1 MATNNAY
8 PISSNSRTK
17 LNAFR
22 FQEGEV
28 VPEGVNSKDETKPV
42 NGSKELKN
50 SGPNSVAELM
60 QASSDRV
67 CPPPSE
73 AKAPEAQAQES
84 RPIKECPQTPGNR
97 IPLADLISNA
107 EDSFDPAPGPE
118 VTPVDHVIWQHVP
131 ASSNPDTSSQTP
143 AGRRRKR
150 RHSSS
155 PAGSPSNGNKKKVQ
169 KEPLDLNSIQ
179 ALFKTPQH
187 DMAAELWNNYMDKN
201 MVDGP
206 DDLPPPRF
214 ANLLSSSPQTP
225 GSGRTSRD
233 SSGLRRAISCTTD
246 FPTSR
251 TKRRRVSRLDVGPSR
266 GIQRTSSNVESG
278 RPKSSRINYLVE
290 KIERSIH
297 MAPADVGPPGS
308 SPLRQHMD
316 ARRCRS
322 SSPTKDRRLHGAD
335 KGTAESPPAV
345 LPEKVRPGTLPVLQ
359 ESSSEFGDDDLDQ
372 GLMDLADPSEDPFIE
387 PAHASN
393 EFGSL
398 GSSGWATLDAEKSRS
413 WQPKKNSMLDS
424 KPSIP
429 IPHNTTTNETKRDEF
444 DDFEDE
450 YDDLPANLQE
460 ILAKCDTN
468 PVPVNSS
475 KPTTPGPSLQK
486 SDAANVPVNGSK
498 PPTAA
503 PVKPEMVSSDD
514 EFDDDFDLEAI
525 EQTMKQADE
534 GGPYNLKGRQAIK
547 RYQIVDI
554 TKSTYVTPKGR
565 TQPEQ
570 VLLVEDEKTRE
581 RKVVILRDSWFDTP
595 CSKDSYIHLVGD
607 FNAAGQCVVDNLN
620 HMIILHP
627 DHLISA
633 TVVADSIDCQ
643 RRAVLQDRVKVIAA
657 LERPQAFGVFFHEVF
672 QEALKA
678 NQWDM
683 ESLKTL
689 VETIMGRHVEE
700 LYSIQ
705 MSIPEAVEYLMSRM
719 PAVLDWAD
727 AFLHVKPQAKSMVED
742 RNNSK
747 LNLSI
752 NKLLEVE
759 EHIWSPMYGLKG
771 NIDATV
777 QVTCREDKMEKN
789 LVVPLELKTG
799 RRDTNQSHRAQT
811 ALYTLLLSDRYDLD
825 VTFGLLYYL
834 ELTKTLSI
842 RGVRHELL
850 QMIQVRNHL
859 AGYIRERQQLPPML
873 KKARQCI
880 RCYAKTPCLIY
891 HKLSEDG
898 DGETSA
904 LGEDFDAAVGHLND
918 GDRDFFR
925 KWDELLTK
933 EEGNLVKF
941 RRELWTLLS
950 SEREA
955 LGRCFGDVVID
966 PHSVYEE
973 NTGTKIN
980 RYHYTFVKRQ
990 APPGFSF
997 AESQISVGEPIVI
1010 SDEKG
1015 HFALANGYVVHT
1027 SSSHIKVGVDR
1038 KLHNARS
1045 KTAGFDAVT
1054 NQSFRG
1060 IMEVGKEEPAALET
1074 PGEQLVYRIDKDEFS
1089 NGMAIVRNNLICM
1102 MDKDLFQARQLRRL
1116 IVEGQAPAFK
1126 TTSSSYTIS
1135 DPGNLNVD
1143 QRQAIDKVMSA
1154 KDYALVLGM
1163 PGTGKTTTIAHI
1175 IRALVAQGKSV
1186 LLTSYT
1192 HTAVDNILLK
1202 IRDDNIRVLR
1212 IGATAKIHPDVQEFA
1227 DLAAIPKSTIEELKD
1242 SYEKPQVVATTCLG
1256 VNHNIF
1262 NQRIFDY
1269 CIVDEA
1275 SQITL
1280 PVCLGPIRM
1289 ARTFILVGDH
1299 YQLPPL
1305 VQNKAAQEGGLDISL
1320 FKLLS
1325 DSQPDSVVNLE
1336 HQYRMCEEI
1345 MLLSN
1350 TLIYSGR
1357 LKCGTP
1363 QVAARSLDI
1372 PNINALEKFHVEDLS
1387 HAPSQSQGE
1396 ICPGTPSSPCWLRDL
1411 LTPSAKTRLV
1421 NTDPIGPAALEIAQG
1436 NRVVN
1441 HMEVF
1446 LCSQLVESFIAS
1458 GIPARNIGVIT
1469 FYRSQLSLLRQSL
1482 RRHTPD
1488 LEMHT
1493 TDKFQG
1499 RDKEV
1504 IILSCVR
1511 SNAENNVGEL
1521 LRDWRRVNVAF
1532 TRAQTKLLVV
1542 GSRSTL
1548 RDGNELLCKYVRL
1561 MESKGW
1567 VYNLPSGAI
1576 DKHFFPSCTTQS
1588 QLMSPGAA
1596 LTPGSAK
1603 GKDKGKNKSPSSRS
1617 TREPLSPLGSRQP
1630 ASGLRRPSKTG
1641 AKLFNGTN
1649 VVGNRPI
1656 LRDIVNDL
1664 TG

>member
-1 MATNNAY
+1 MAANNAY

-17 LNAFR
+17 LNGFR
-22 FQEGEV
+22 YKNNRTPDDTPSNGASTSVNDAQNTHQSGSNGV
-28 VPEGVNSKDETKPV
+28 VAPMQKSLD
-42 NGSKELKN
+42 GSN
-50 SGPNSVAELM
+50 
-60 QASSDRV
+60 
-67 CPPPSE
+67 PPPPEPQLPE
-73 AKAPEAQAQES
+73 AKPT
-84 RPIKECPQTPGNR
+84 KECPQTPGNR

-107 EDSFDPAPGPE
+107 EDSFDPTPGPE
-118 VTPVDHVIWQHVP
+118 VTPVEHVIWQHVP
-131 ASSNPDTSSQTP
+131 ASSNPSSQTP

-155 PAGSPSNGNKKKVQ
+155 PAGSPSKGKTNKGQ
-169 KEPLDLNSIQ
+169 KEPLNLQSMQ

-187 DMAAELWNNYMDKN
+187 DLAADLWNNYIDKN
-201 MVDGP
+201 MADGA
-206 DDLPPPRF
+206 DDLPPPRL

-225 GSGRTSRD
+225 ASVRTSRD
-233 SSGLRRAISCTTD
+233 SSGLRRAISCTTE
-246 FPTSR
+246 FPG
-251 TKRRRVSRLDVGPSR
+251 TKRRRVNRLDPG
-266 GIQRTSSNVESG
+266 GFNRTSSNVEAG
-278 RPKSSRINYLVE
+278 KPKSSRINFLMD
-290 KIERSIH
+290 KIEKSINPTPVE
-297 MAPADVGPPGS
+297 MGPPGS
-308 SPLRQHMD
+308 SPLRQHID

-322 SSPTKDRRLHGAD
+322 SSPTKDHRLPGLKED
-335 KGTAESPPAV
+335 PDEINDPTPFEDTKPA
-345 LPEKVRPGTLPVLQ
+345 GMPVLE
-359 ESSSEFGDDDLDQ
+359 ESSSEFGGDDLDQ
-372 GLMDLADPSEDPFIE
+372 DFMDLVDASADPFIE
-387 PAHASN
+387 APRQEVEAVPLASSVRDASAGAKVQSWPSQNAAVPA
-393 EFGSL
+393 
-398 GSSGWATLDAEKSRS
+398 
-413 WQPKKNSMLDS
+413 S
-424 KPSIP
+424 KPSTSHIP
-429 IPHNTTTNETKRDEF
+429 TINETKNDESDEF
-444 DDFEDE
+444 EDD
-450 YDDLPANLQE
+450 YDDLPGNLEE
-460 ILAKCDTN
+460 ILAKCDQK
-468 PVPVNSS
+468 PVPVTN
-475 KPTTPGPSLQK
+475 PTTNAPPANGLNVKNVPTNGGVT
-486 SDAANVPVNGSK
+486 AANS
-498 PPTAA
+498 TATGIKVDS
-503 PVKPEMVSSDD
+503 PSSDD
-514 EFDDDFDLEAI
+514 EFDDDFDLEDI
-525 EQTMKQADE
+525 EQTMKQAGE
-534 GGPYNLKGRQAIK
+534 GKPGHSLNGRQAIK
-547 RYQIVDI
+547 RYQVVEV
-554 TKSTYVTPKGR
+554 TQSTYVTLKGR

-570 VLLVEDEKTRE
+570 VLLVEDEKTRA
-581 RKVVILRDSWFDTP
+581 RKVITLRESWADTP
-595 CSKDSYIHLVGD
+595 CDKDCFVHLVGEFD
-607 FNAAGQCVVDNLN
+607 HGGRCVVDNAN
-620 HMIILHP
+620 NMIILHP

-633 TVVADSIDCQ
+633 TVVADSTDCQ
-643 RRAVLQDRVKVIAA
+643 RRAVLQDRVKVHAA
-657 LERPQAFGVFFHEVF
+657 VERPQAFGTFFHEVF
-672 QEALKA
+672 QEALQA
-678 NQWDM
+678 NTWDM
-683 ESLKTL
+683 ESIKLL
-689 VETIMGRHVEE
+689 VENIMKKHVEE
-700 LYSIQ
+700 LYSIK
-705 MSIPEAVEYLMSRM
+705 MSIPEAVEYIMSRI
-719 PAVLDWAD
+719 PAVLDWAGT
-727 AFLHVKPQAKSMVED
+727 FLHVKPQPNSMVED
-742 RNNSK
+742 RNSSK

-752 NKLLEVE
+752 SKLLEVE

-777 QVTCREDKMEKN
+777 QVTCRDGDNEKH

-799 RRDTNQSHRAQT
+799 RRDTNQTHRAQT
-811 ALYTLLLSDRYDLD
+811 ALYTLLMSDRYDID

-842 RGVRHELL
+842 RGIRHELL
-850 QMIQVRNHL
+850 QMIQVRNNL
-859 AGYIRERQQLPPML
+859 SGYIREREQLPPML
-873 KKARQCI
+873 KKPRQCT

-891 HKLSEDG
+891 HKLTEDG
-898 DGETSA
+898 DSETSG
-904 LGEDFDAAVGHLND
+904 LGEDFEASVGHLND
-918 GDRDFFR
+918 RDRDFFQ
-925 KWDELLTK
+925 KWDGLLTK

-955 LGRCFGDVVID
+955 LGRCFGDVVLD
-966 PHSVYEE
+966 TRAMYEE
-973 NTGTKIN
+973 NTTTKIN
-980 RYHYTFVKRQ
+980 RYHYTFVKRD

-997 AESQISVGEPIVI
+997 TESQISLGEPIVV

-1027 SSSHIKVGVDR
+1027 SPSHIKVAVDR

-1045 KTAGFDAVT
+1045 RTVGFDGVK

-1060 IMEVGKEEPAALET
+1060 IMEIGNGEPAALEN
-1074 PGEQLVYRIDKDEFS
+1074 PEEQLVYRIDKDEFS

-1116 IVEGQAPAFK
+1116 IVEGDAPAFR
-1126 TTSSSYTIS
+1126 TDSSAYTIS
-1135 DPGNLNVD
+1135 DKMSLNVD
-1143 QRQAIDKVMSA
+1143 QKQAIDKVMSA

-1163 PGTGKTTTIAHI
+1163 PGTGKTTTIAQI

-1202 IRDDNIRVLR
+1202 IRDDNIHILR
-1212 IGATAKIHPDVQEFA
+1212 IGATAKIHPDVQDFA
-1227 DLAAIPKSTIEELKD
+1227 DLAANPKSTIEDLKN
-1242 SYEKPQVVATTCLG
+1242 SYERPQVVATTCLG

-1262 NQRIFDY
+1262 NHRIFDV

-1299 YQLPPL
+1299 FQLPPL
-1305 VQNKAAQEGGLDISL
+1305 VQNKAAQEGGLDVSL

-1325 DSQPDSVVNLE
+1325 DAQPDSVVNLE
-1336 HQYRMCEEI
+1336 HQYRMCEDI

-1363 QVAARSLDI
+1363 QVAASSLVI
-1372 PNINALEKFHVEDLS
+1372 PNIDALGEYHVADKSLK
-1387 HAPSQSQGE
+1387 ASQRE
-1396 ICPGTPSSPCWLRDL
+1396 ACPGIPGTPCWLRDL
-1411 LTPSAKTRLV
+1411 LEPSAKTRLV

-1446 LCSQLVESFIAS
+1446 LCTQLVDSFIAC

-1482 RRHTPD
+1482 RRHGPD

-1511 SNAENNVGEL
+1511 SNTENNVGEL

-1548 RDGNELLCKYVRL
+1548 RDGNDLLRKYVRL
-1561 MESKGW
+1561 VESKDW
-1567 VYNLPSGAI
+1567 VYNLPSAAV
-1576 DKHFFPSCTTQS
+1576 DNHVFPSLPTQS
-1588 QLMSPGAA
+1588 QFMSPGAK
-1596 LTPGSAK
+1596 TPAASAK
-1603 GKDKGKNKSPSSRS
+1603 TKTSPSSRD
-1617 TREPLSPLGSRQP
+1617 PLSPLGSRQP
-1630 ASGLRRPSKTG
+1630 GSSLRKPAKTG